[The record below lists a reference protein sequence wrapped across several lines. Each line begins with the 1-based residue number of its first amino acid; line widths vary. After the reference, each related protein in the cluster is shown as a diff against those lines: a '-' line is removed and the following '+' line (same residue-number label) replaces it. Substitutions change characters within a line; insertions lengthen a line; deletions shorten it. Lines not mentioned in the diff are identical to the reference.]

1 MTRLTKAEVEHV
13 AKLSYLELAP
23 EELERHT
30 KDLASIVRHIEKLN
44 ELDTT
49 GVQPTYQVNT
59 ATNAMREDE
68 VRESLNTS
76 ELLKMAPEHD
86 DHSIQVPK
94 IINLE
99 P

>member
-1 MTRLTKAEVEHV
+1 MRLTKAEVEHV

-30 KDLASIVRHIEKLN
+30 KDLASIVRYIEKLN

-49 GVQPTYQVNT
+49 RIQPTYQVNVV
-59 ATNAMREDE
+59 TNAMREDE

-86 DHSIQVPK
+86 DHAIQVPK
-94 IINLE
+94 IIDLE
-99 P
+99 L